1 MMTRAII
8 NNSDVLLVINNT
20 MVFVNDTYLIAS
32 DEEINIHSEIG
43 SAVIRGD
50 EFNTYGKLKI
60 TEYCKSAIVIKN
72 D

>member
-1 MMTRAII
+1 MARVII
-8 NNSDVLLVINNT
+8 NESDVLLVINNT
-20 MVFVNDTYLIAS
+20 MVFIKDNYLIAS

-60 TEYCKSAIVIKN
+60 TEYNKSVIIIKN

>member
-1 MMTRAII
+1 MTRVII
-8 NNSDVLLVINNT
+8 NESDVPLVINNT
-20 MVFVNDTYLIAS
+20 MVYIKDNYVIAS